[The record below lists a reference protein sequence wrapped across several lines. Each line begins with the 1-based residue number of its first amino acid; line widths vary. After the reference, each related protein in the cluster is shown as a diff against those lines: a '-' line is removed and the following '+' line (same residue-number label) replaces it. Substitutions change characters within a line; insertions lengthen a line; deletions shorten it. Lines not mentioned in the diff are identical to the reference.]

1 MIELNIDNKDII
13 IRFKNITKKFGDF
26 NAVSDL
32 NIEIKKGEIVGF
44 LGPNGAGKSTNMK
57 MMAYL
62 LKPTEGEIWIRGN
75 GRLEKLSNHNKDYLL
90 DNIGFLIEN
99 PTFYGNVTPRIIL
112 KYFAELKG
120 YPKKQLNQ
128 RIEEVVEMFGLSKWI
143 DKKIKTFSKGMRQKI
158 GIASAIIHNP
168 DIIVL
173 DEPQTGLD
181 PQARREVR
189 DFILQLK
196 KIGKTIFLS
205 SHLLYEISEVAD
217 RIAIINQGKI
227 VAFDTLDN
235 LESKAKKSII
245 NFELLDHPEKNNLN
259 IVLDHLRDILAPFT
273 GVSEK
278 INEVNWINY
287 KEEAK
292 IFQILFNGDPKNQL
306 IILKTLL
313 RHEYKVIEFSVPKA
327 GLLEDLFIDL
337 VTTGSSHP
345 SNSTINENQKQ
356 KEILVEV

>member
-1 MIELNIDNKDII
+1 MINTKETDDNVI
-13 IRFKNITKKFGDF
+13 IRLKNITKKFGDF
-26 NAVSDL
+26 YAVSNV

-44 LGPNGAGKSTNMK
+44 LGPNGAGKSTAMK

-75 GRLEKLSNHNKDYLL
+75 GELEKLANHNKDYLL

-99 PTFYGNVTPRIIL
+99 PFFYGNVTPRVIL

-120 YPKKQLNQ
+120 YPYKKVNQ
-128 RIEEVVEMFGLSKWI
+128 RIEEVVEMFGLTNWI
-143 DKKIKTFSKGMRQKI
+143 DMKLRTFSKGMKQKI

-168 DIIVL
+168 DIIIL

-181 PQARREVR
+181 PQARRDVR
-189 DFILQLK
+189 DLILKLK
-196 KIGKTIFLS
+196 KSGKTIFLS

-245 NFELLDHPEKNNLN
+245 HIELLNHPEEHNLES
-259 IVLDHLRDILAPFT
+259 VLNHLKEEITPLT
-273 GVSEK
+273 GVSE
-278 INEVNWINY
+278 ELNWIKYN
-287 KEEAK
+287 KDTK
-292 IFQILFNGDPKNQL
+292 TFQILFNGDPKNQL
-306 IILKTLL
+306 SILKRLL
-313 RHEYKVIEFSVPKA
+313 AHDYEVIEFSVPKA
-327 GLLEDLFIDL
+327 GLLENLFIDL
-337 VTTGSSHP
+337 VKPNTDQL
-345 SNSTINENQKQ
+345 SNDTINKKKKNIK
-356 KEILVEV
+356 KNF